1 MKKTLLF
8 IVTLLFAVTSASRAQ
23 NPVVDK
29 YPAATIYI
37 IDPQS
42 GQEVLAQN
50 DDAVLFKDAFI
61 DLVNNTNRV
70 KYIVKSPG
78 HKTIVITQSDP
89 ADGNAFQ
96 ITSQSKFLGQEITN
110 YTFSYSVDQNT
121 LYYLDPNSQTWQP
134 ELVQGYNVV
143 NLNNCLAYGKFN
155 ELQVADAGGN
165 NDVQQTADD
174 GSDDGVTADTPPPA
188 LQDYDQPEC
197 PQDDYLWQPGYW
209 AYNPGGGYYWVA
221 GTWVAPP
228 SNGLLWTPPYWGYEG
243 ARYVFHAGYWGPE
256 VGFYGGINYGYG
268 YGGDGYYGGN
278 WYGGH
283 FRYNTAVVR
292 VNSRMRNVYVDR
304 SVVRVGIRANVS
316 FNGPGGARNRPTER
330 ELKVANENH
339 IRDNHQN
346 PRAAN
351 AGNNHQNAPGG
362 NNGGRSGNA
371 YTPRN
376 GNAQGGN
383 NGGRND
389 NGNNPRNG
397 NAPGNNGQN
406 AYTPRNGSGTNT
418 AAGNAQGGVKGPGNG
433 PGRQGNVQGG
443 APRGPG
449 NGSAP
454 RGPGS
459 GPAVPKGPGH
469 NNNGTGGNYAP
480 RNGNGGQNKTGGKDK
495 GSNKSSKPANK
506 DDKKGN

>member
-1 MKKTLLF
+1 MKKTFLF
-8 IVTLLFAVTSASRAQ
+8 IVTLIFAVTSASRAQ

-42 GQEVLAQN
+42 GQEVLAQS

-70 KYIVKSPG
+70 KAIIKSPG
-78 HKTIVITQSDP
+78 KKTLVITQSDP

-121 LYYLDPNSQTWQP
+121 LYYLEPNSQTWQP

-143 NLNNCLAYGKFN
+143 NLNNCLALGKFN
-155 ELQVADAGGN
+155 ELQTADAGGN
-165 NDVQQTADD
+165 NDVQQTGDD
-174 GSDDGVTADTPPPA
+174 GSDDGVTADAPPPA
-188 LQDYDQPEC
+188 LQDYEQPEC

-228 SNGLLWTPPYWGYEG
+228 SEGLLWTPPYWGYEG

-256 VGFYGGINYGYG
+256 VGFYGGINYGFG
-268 YGGDGYYGGN
+268 YVGVGFVGGN

-292 VNSRMRNVYVDR
+292 VNPHVRNVYVDR
-304 SVVRVGIRANVS
+304 TVVRVGVRVKVS
-316 FNGPGGARNRPTER
+316 FNGPGGTNNRPTER

-351 AGNNHQNAPGG
+351 NHHNAVGG
-362 NNGGRSGNA
+362 NNGG
-371 YTPRN
+371 
-376 GNAQGGN
+376 N
-383 NGGRND
+383 NGGKNQ
-389 NGNNPRNG
+389 NANNPRNG
-397 NAPGNNGQN
+397 NNPNRGTGNAPGG
-406 AYTPRNGSGTNT
+406 A
-418 AAGNAQGGVKGPGNG
+418 KGPGNG
-433 PGRQGNVQGG
+433 PGRAGNGQG

-449 NGSAP
+449 N
-454 RGPGS
+454 

-469 NNNGTGGNYAP
+469 GNNNPGGNNTP
-480 RNGNGGQNKTGGKDK
+480 RNNGGGQGKTGGKDK
-495 GSNKSSKPANK
+495 GGDKSKKN
-506 DDKKGN
+506 DKKGN